1 MTWAWSIAAFV
12 LGVVGAALIARLVL
26 ARAIART
33 REAERRARAAEHLAE
48 VGAMTGGLAHEI
60 RNPLS
65 TIGLNAQL
73 LAEAV
78 EDLGISDAERA
89 RLARRTDALRHET
102 ERLGGIL
109 QDFLEFAGEMRID
122 PGPIDIR
129 DMVNDL
135 VDFYTP
141 QAEAMGVRL
150 RADLPATAVPAHAD
164 EGHLKQAVLN
174 LVINAAQA
182 MRGAEGAGPREIILR
197 AQSTPAHAELHVID
211 TGPGIDEAT
220 RARMFEPYFTT
231 KSGGTGLGLPTSR
244 RIVGAHGGHLAV
256 HSEPGRGT
264 DFVITLPAESPA

>member
-1 MTWAWSIAAFV
+1 MTWAWPIVAFA
-12 LGVVGAALIARLVL
+12 VGAVGVALIARMVL

-33 REAERRARAAEHLAE
+33 RDAERRARASEHLAE

-78 EDLGISDAERA
+78 EDLDLSDAERA

-102 ERLGGIL
+102 DRLGGIL
-109 QDFLEFAGEMRID
+109 QDFLEFAGELRID
-122 PGPIDIR
+122 PRPIDLR
-129 DMVNDL
+129 DLVSDL
-135 VDFYTP
+135 VDFYSP
-141 QAEAMGVRL
+141 QAEADRVRL
-150 RADLPATAVPAHAD
+150 RADVPAEPVPAFAD
-164 EGHLKQAVLN
+164 EGHVKQAVLN

-182 MRGAEGAGPREIILR
+182 MANTRGDSPREIIIR
-197 AQSTPAHAELHVID
+197 AHNTPGFAQLHVTD
-211 TGPGIDEAT
+211 TGPGIDEET
-220 RARMFEPYFTT
+220 RSRMFEPYFTT

-244 RIVGAHGGHLAV
+244 RIVGAHGGQLTV

-264 DFVITLPAESPA
+264 DFVITLPCERPA